1 MQNVLEGGN
10 SGDSI
15 RQMIVTW
22 DFPGGQVVE
31 SLPCNSGDVGLIPGR
46 GTMIL
51 YAAEKLSPQA
61 TTTEPVL

>member
-1 MQNVLEGGN
+1 
-10 SGDSI
+10 
-15 RQMIVTW
+15 MIVNW